1 MPKAMA
7 TIIIGK
13 YCFFINPFID
23 SPPPHKML
31 RPFKPFAA
39 FPFLKVASKAG
50 LCKLTPM
57 FFHFFETA
65 LPDAGSGT
73 SQGKE

>member
-1 MPKAMA
+1 
-7 TIIIGK
+7 
-13 YCFFINPFID
+13 
-23 SPPPHKML
+23 ML